1 MTRDVFK
8 TCVSG
13 PFFSARTGL
22 ESGSPS
28 DAPRVLIVDDET
40 QVCRSCE
47 KILSREGYQVRSV
60 TSGSQALQL
69 LEKER
74 FDLVFTDLKMAE
86 TGGMELLGA
95 LRSRF
100 PDIVPVVITGFATIS
115 SVVETMKVGAFDYLP
130 KPFTPDEMAAVARKA
145 WDRRQLLLRGRGAQ
159 PTANGQDAAVFEGM
173 VGGSPKM
180 QEVYRLIRKVAST
193 SSTVLIVGE
202 TGTGKELVARA
213 IHAISP
219 RKHER
224 FFGVDCGSLSVN
236 LLESELFGHVRG
248 SFTGAVVDKRGIFEA
263 ANRGT
268 VFLDEICNVDVEV
281 QAKLLRFIQERE
293 FLPVGGTNPRH
304 VDVRLVFATN
314 RDLEKMVRE
323 GSFREDL
330 YYRLYVFPIY
340 LPPLRERREDIPLL
354 ACHLLARARERSGRQ
369 VQRVSEDAIHLL
381 EQFDWPG
388 NVRQLDAVIERAVIG
403 CDGDVI
409 EPRHLPRT
417 LARHGLPAD
426 VAVPRTNQEFLV
438 LKKRLRE
445 QAVADLEREFV
456 LDALQRSGWNVTRAA
471 ADVGIQRP
479 NFQMLMRRHAVR
491 TAQSERPATDSH
503 DVEREDL
510 FHKYE

>member
-1 MTRDVFK
+1 MT
-8 TCVSG
+8 T
-13 PFFSARTGL
+13 RTD
-22 ESGSPS
+22 S
-28 DAPRVLIVDDET
+28 PRVLVVDDELS
-40 QVCRSCE
+40 VCRSCE
-47 KILSREGYQVRSV
+47 RILSREGYLVRSV
-60 TSGSQALQL
+60 ATGTEALRL
-69 LEKER
+69 LEEER
-74 FDLVFTDLKMAE
+74 FDLLFTDLKMAE
-86 TGGMELLGA
+86 MGGMELLA
-95 LRSRF
+95 AMRSRF

-130 KPFTPDEMAAVARKA
+130 KPFTPAEMAAVARKA
-145 WDRRQLLLRGRGAQ
+145 WDRRQLLLRSRGAQ
-159 PTANGQDAAVFEGM
+159 ADAEGHDPAVFEGM
-173 VGGSPKM
+173 VGSSPSM

-213 IHAISP
+213 IHAMSP
-219 RKHER
+219 RKHDR

-248 SFTGAVVDKRGIFEA
+248 AFTGAVSDKRGIFEA

-281 QAKLLRFIQERE
+281 QSKLLRFIQERE
-293 FLPVGGTNPRH
+293 FLPVGGTDARH

-314 RDLEKMVRE
+314 RDLEKMVSD

-354 ACHLLARARERSGRQ
+354 ACHLLSRARERCGKN
-369 VQRVSEDAIHLL
+369 VQRVSEDALRLL
-381 EQFDWPG
+381 QQFDWPG

-403 CDGDVI
+403 CESDVI

-417 LARHGLPAD
+417 IARPALPAE
-426 VAVPRTNQEFLV
+426 VAVPKTNHEFLI

-456 LDALQRSGWNVTRAA
+456 LDALQRNGWNVTHAA
-471 ADVGIQRP
+471 EEVGIQRP
-479 NFQMLMRRHAVR
+479 NFQMLMRRYGIR
-491 TAQSERPATDSH
+491 TARTEWHDALQGGNPDAANRRPA
-503 DVEREDL
+503 
-510 FHKYE
+510 